1 MNKIK
6 VPVTAALSALM
17 GWLGILTVPVFLLIV
32 SNLIDYATGLAAAA
46 RRKEQIS
53 SYRSIWGIAKKV
65 CQWLL
70 VIVGAMV
77 DALIK
82 HAVASAGISITV
94 PFVVATV
101 VAVWLVVNEI
111 ISILE
116 NMVDIGVAMPP
127 FLLPLVRYIR
137 EQTEAKVT
145 IVDQE
150 DEEGGVEVTEAPREG
165 QNE

>member
-17 GWLGILTVPVFLLIV
+17 GWLGILAVPVFLLIG

-46 RRKEQIS
+46 RRREQIS

-82 HAVASAGISITV
+82 HAIASAGISITV

-116 NMVDIGVAMPP
+116 NMIDIGVAMPP
-127 FLLPLVRYIR
+127 FLLPLVRYIKD
-137 EQTEAKVT
+137 QTEAKAA
-145 IVDQE
+145 IVDRE
-150 DEEGGVEVTEAPREG
+150 DGEGGAEATEALREG

>member
-17 GWLGILTVPVFLLIV
+17 SWLGILTVPVFLLIG

-46 RRKEQIS
+46 RRREQIS

-82 HAVASAGISITV
+82 HAVASAGMNINV

-116 NMVDIGVAMPP
+116 NMIDIGVAMPP

-137 EQTEAKVT
+137 EQTEAKAA
-145 IVDQE
+145 IIDQE
-150 DEEGGVEVTEAPREG
+150 EEGVTEATEAPGEG

>member
-17 GWLGILTVPVFLLIV
+17 GWLGILAVPVFLLV
-32 SNLIDYATGLAAAA
+32 GSNLIDYVTGLAAAA
-46 RRKEQIS
+46 RRREQIS

-82 HAVASAGISITV
+82 HAIASAGISITV
-94 PFVVATV
+94 PFVAATV

-116 NMVDIGVAMPP
+116 NMIDIGVAMPP
-127 FLLPLVRYIR
+127 FLLPLVRYIKD
-137 EQTEAKVT
+137 QTEAKAA
-145 IVDQE
+145 IVDRE
-150 DEEGGVEVTEAPREG
+150 DGEGDVEATESPREG